1 MRTPV
6 SPPNLVPVRE
16 EDFEDMLVIRIAAL
30 RESLERLG
38 RFDPQVA
45 RARLSAGFMPQYM
58 HHIEVDGSRAGF
70 VTLRPMPSAETPT
83 LKLEHLY
90 LLPSAQGQGVG
101 SWVLQWA
108 KAQAQSAKSDIALS
122 ALQDSDANRFYLRH
136 GFVKTGES
144 DFDIDYRWSTC
155 CGAAA

>member
-6 SPPNLVPVRE
+6 SPPTLATVRD

-30 RESLERLG
+30 RRSLERLG

-70 VTLRPMPSAETPT
+70 VTLRPMPSAEKPT

-90 LLPSAQGQGVG
+90 LLPRAQGRGAG

-108 KAQAQSAKSDIALS
+108 KAQAQAAQSDIALS
-122 ALQDSDANRFYLRH
+122 ALQESDANRFYLRH
-136 GFVKTGES
+136 GFVTTGAS
-144 DFDIDYRWSTC
+144 DFDIDYRWSAC
-155 CGAAA
+155 GGAAE